1 MTELHPDAANS
12 GDANPGAANS
22 DAANPDDANLDAA
35 HPDAALFAAL
45 AAEFEAR
52 HGSRPAGFW
61 SAPGRVN
68 LIGEHTDYNEG
79 FVLPFAIDRRAVVAL
94 GPSAPAGASD
104 VTAPDAR
111 PTARVSST
119 FSEQIVELPLADLT
133 PDALADWSAYPLGV
147 AWALAERAAA
157 TSGAAISGTPSGPVL
172 PGFALHIHSDVPIG
186 AGLSSS
192 AAIECATAVA
202 LNEFWQLGLDPVEL
216 ARIGQI
222 AENQAVGAPTGI
234 MDQSASML
242 GRADAAVFLDC
253 RSMNTE
259 SVPLGL
265 HAEDLEI
272 LVIDT
277 RVSHDHA
284 TGGYASRRAS
294 CEAAAS
300 AMGARSLRDLTV
312 ADLPRMQQVLDD
324 ETFRRARHV
333 ITENERVEETVRLL
347 ETEGPLA
354 IGALLDASH
363 SSMRD
368 DFEISVPELDLAV
381 EVSQASGAVGAR
393 MTGGGFGGSAL
404 ALIRRD
410 SRPALEAAI
419 VEAFRA
425 RGFARPDLFVVQPS
439 AGATLKGHLDD

>member
-1 MTELHPDAANS
+1 M
-12 GDANPGAANS
+12 S
-22 DAANPDDANLDAA
+22 DP
-35 HPDAALFAAL
+35 LFAEL

-52 HGSRPAGFW
+52 HGRPPLGFW

-68 LIGEHTDYNEG
+68 LIGEHTDYNRG

-94 GPSAPAGASD
+94 GPA
-104 VTAPDAR
+104 APDAQGV
-111 PTARVSST
+111 ARVSST
-119 FSEQIVELPLADLT
+119 FSDEIVEIALADLA
-133 PDALADWSAYPLGV
+133 PAALDGWSAYPLGV

-157 TSGAAISGTPSGPVL
+157 ASETEVPAATSTL
-172 PGFALHIHSDVPIG
+172 PGFALHIHSAVPIG

-202 LNEFWQLGLDPVEL
+202 LNEFWQLGLTPTEL

-242 GRADAAVFLDC
+242 GRTDAAVFLDC
-253 RSMNTE
+253 RSMSTE

-265 HAEDLEI
+265 AAEDLEI

-284 TGGYASRRAS
+284 TGGYAARRAS
-294 CEAAAS
+294 CEFAAAT
-300 AMGARSLRDLTV
+300 MGVGSLRDLTP
-312 ADLPRMQQVLDD
+312 ADLPRMQERLDD

-333 ITENERVEETVRLL
+333 ITENDRVEETVRRL
-347 ETEGPLA
+347 ESDGPRS
-354 IGALLDASH
+354 IGDLLDASH
-363 SSMRD
+363 VSMRD

-381 EVSQASGAVGAR
+381 ATAQANGAIGAR

-404 ALIRRD
+404 ALVPRAQ
-410 SRPALEAAI
+410 RPALEARI
-419 VEAFRA
+419 LERFRELSF
-425 RGFARPDLFVVQPS
+425 RQPDLFVVHPS
-439 AGATLKGHLDD
+439 AGATMKGHVDD